1 MNLEESMKI
10 RQLRDMKWI
19 ISKSPKREVIKAFP
33 RISQSLGKP
42 KSISSLRRKNRT

>member
-1 MNLEESMKI
+1 MNLKESMKI

-19 ISKSPKREVIKAFP
+19 ISKSPKHDEIKAYP